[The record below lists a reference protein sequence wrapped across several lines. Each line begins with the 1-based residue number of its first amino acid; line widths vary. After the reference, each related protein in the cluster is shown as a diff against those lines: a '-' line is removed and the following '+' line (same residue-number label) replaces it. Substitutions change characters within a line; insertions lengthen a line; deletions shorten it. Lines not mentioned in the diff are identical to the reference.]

1 MIMTALGV
9 FILVGLKVTGP
20 KMRTS
25 IEKHIDTQNMY
36 DIYVSSPIG
45 LNEDD
50 INQIKDIPGIKE
62 KFLGYYTDL
71 SLKENKLNVRVNS
84 LSDTISVP
92 EVMEGRLPEKDGEIA
107 IEYTNKTSDIKIGDR
122 IKFAHESDKF
132 KDDKDKLD
140 LKNYEFEVV
149 GKVISTDFLL
159 QANKGVS
166 ESSTGLIDT
175 IAYVLKDEFLKED
188 YSFIKYTLKSTE
200 DLSED
205 SSKYK
210 NITNSKKED
219 LKELLEPRAQ
229 IKFDELKE
237 KNQAKIDDASNE
249 INDGKKKLADAEK
262 KLSDAKKELQEGEI
276 KLKDAREQLNS
287 NYNSGKK
294 ELDDARKKI
303 ADGRIELQNGKTEY
317 QSGLDKYNEGLK
329 EFNEAYKNSGLE
341 EKKSELNENLSRVLE
356 GIVEVKKNSDEP
368 SAKLDEVKKNI
379 ELLKEAIS
387 KKELAGLSHAE
398 EDRKLVTLNSAA
410 TSLNAGLAE
419 INKKLAELEG
429 NKKEIES
436 GLSKIELAEE
446 EFEKKK
452 TELDEARTKL
462 DESKVVIDE
471 NESKLNESE
480 DKLASSQIEFN
491 NKIADAR
498 KKINDSEKKLND
510 GKTEYEK
517 NNAEFLDKKKDVLK
531 DIEDGEVKI
540 KDAKELLDKLQQP
553 KFVVET
559 RKDNDSLFFMI
570 DSSYK
575 LDVVSWIFP
584 LFFFFVA
591 ILVSLTTMTRM
602 VEEKRIEIG
611 TYKALGY
618 STLSISKKYLFYGLF
633 SSLFGGIVGAI
644 LGSTLLP
651 KIIYNAYS
659 TSFVIKEL
667 HGFANPYINLAAIIF
682 GVLVNMIATLSVVL
696 SSLKENAASLM
707 RPKPPKKSKE
717 ILLEKVHFIWDRL
730 SFLGKVTM
738 RNVFRYKS
746 RMFMT
751 IFGIAGCTG
760 LLFLGFS
767 LNEAIGGIEGREFN
781 HIMKYD
787 AIVLTDDM
795 LGDDGKEDYLKVLNS
810 DKIDGYLPAYTKRL
824 TFINEDGKDADV
836 TLVVPKD
843 ENEFTNYIGLFV
855 ERQLK
860 KDLNFDLDKTYITM
874 KLDEIRDTN
883 KDYIHVQD
891 TDFNKYKIKV
901 EGVVDNYIGHY
912 IFMTKDDYNHQF
924 KDDFEVNSYYIN
936 LKDKSYKEEV
946 FDSLKSN
953 RSILSVVDFND
964 TKIAIENWT
973 KSIESVI
980 YIILICSSL
989 LAMIVLYNLSNI
1001 NIEERLR
1008 ELSTIKVLGFTNKE
1022 LTQYIYRETY
1032 ILAVIGVL
1040 VGYLVGWGMLLAVA
1054 KILPPDNMTLNT
1066 IISFRPYLYSFL
1078 ISMFF
1083 TFVVE
1088 FIVRTRLKNIDMVSS
1103 LKAYE

>member
-25 IEKHIDTQNMY
+25 IENHINKENMY
-36 DIYVSSPIG
+36 DIYVSSPLG

-50 INQIKDIPGIKE
+50 INQIRGIPGIKD

-71 SLKENKLNVRVNS
+71 NLKKNKLNVRVNS

-92 EVMEGRLPEKDGEIA
+92 EVKVGRLPENEGEIA
-107 IEYTNKTSDIKIGDR
+107 IEYTPKTESIKVGDN
-122 IKFAHESDKF
+122 ITFEHESDKF

-140 LKNYEFEVV
+140 LKNYKYKVV
-149 GKVISTDFLL
+149 GKVLSTDFLL

-166 ESSTGLIDT
+166 ETSTGLIDT
-175 IAYVLKDEFLKED
+175 VGYVLKDEFLKKD

-200 DLSED
+200 GLDEE

-210 NITNSKKED
+210 DLTNAKKED
-219 LKELLEPRAQ
+219 IKELLEPRAK
-229 IKFDELKE
+229 IKFDEIKE
-237 KNQAKIDDASNE
+237 KNQKKINDASKE
-249 INDGKKKLADAEK
+249 INDGKKKLADAKKKLEDAKAELLDGEK
-262 KLSDAKKELQEGEI
+262 KLSEAKIEF
-276 KLKDAREQLNS
+276 S
-287 NYNSGKK
+287 NNYKKGKK
-294 ELDDARKKI
+294 ELDDAEKKLS
-303 ADGRIELQNGKTEY
+303 DGKDALYNGKREY
-317 QSGLDKYNEGLK
+317 ESGLSEYNEGLEK
-329 EFNEAYKNSGLE
+329 YNKAYEDSSLLD
-341 EKKSELNENLSRVLE
+341 KKSELKENFTKVEAGLLE
-356 GIVEVKKNSDEP
+356 VHKKNDEIK
-368 SAKLDEVKKNI
+368 SKLDEVKKNI
-379 ELLKEAIS
+379 VLVKEAIS
-387 KKELAGLSHAE
+387 EKESHNLDHSREDLKLNELSAVEGQLNGGLGE
-398 EDRKLVTLNSAA
+398 L
-410 TSLNAGLAE
+410 
-419 INKKLAELEG
+419 NKKISELEL
-429 NKKEIES
+429 NKKDIEM
-436 GLSKIELAEE
+436 GLSKIEAAED
-446 EFEKKK
+446 EFSKKK
-452 TELDEARTKL
+452 IELDEAKQKL
-462 DESKVVIDE
+462 DESKKTIEE
-471 NESKLNESE
+471 NETSLKEGEAKLVKSRKEFNKKISEARKNLKESE
-480 DKLASSQIEFN
+480 ANL
-491 NKIADAR
+491 
-498 KKINDSEKKLND
+498 LD
-510 GKTEYEK
+510 GKAKYEK
-517 NNAEFLDKKKDVLK
+517 NNSKFLDKQDDVLR
-531 DIEDGEVKI
+531 DINDGEERI
-540 KDAKELLDKLQQP
+540 KDAKELLDKLKQP

-618 STLSISKKYLFYGLF
+618 STFSISKKYLVYGVF
-633 SSLFGGIVGAI
+633 SSLIGGILGAI
-644 LGSTLLP
+644 LGSILLP

-659 TSFVIKEL
+659 ASFVIKEL
-667 HGFANPYINLAAIIF
+667 NAFANPFINLAAILF
-682 GVLVNMIATLSVVL
+682 GVLVNLIATLSVVL
-696 SSLKENAASLM
+696 SSLRENAASLM

-717 ILLEKVHFIWDRL
+717 LLIEKIDFIWKRL

-767 LNEAIGGIEGREFN
+767 LSEAIGGIESREFN
-781 HIMKYD
+781 HIMKYE
-787 AIVLTDDM
+787 AIVLTDEM
-795 LGDDGKEDYLKVLNS
+795 LGDEGKDEYLKILNS
-810 DKIDGYLPAYTKRL
+810 DKIKGYMPAYTKRL
-824 TFINEDGKDADV
+824 TYINEDGKDADV
-836 TLVVPKD
+836 TLVVPN
-843 ENEFTNYIGLFV
+843 ENENFTDYIGLYV
-855 ERQLK
+855 ERQFK
-860 KDLNFDLDKTYITM
+860 KDLNYDLNKTYITM
-874 KLDEIRDTN
+874 KLDEIRDKKRN
-883 KDYIHVQD
+883 YIHVQD
-891 TDFNKYKIKV
+891 TDFNKYEVKV

-912 IFMTKDDYNHQF
+912 IFMPKEEYMDKFT
-924 KDDFEVNSYYIN
+924 DDFKINSYYIK
-936 LKDKSYKEEV
+936 LQDESYKEKV
-946 FDSLKSN
+946 FNSLKSN

-980 YIILICSSL
+980 YIIIICSSL
-989 LAMIVLYNLSNI
+989 LAIIVLYNLSNI

-1040 VGYLVGWGMLLAVA
+1040 VGYLVGWGMLMAVA

-1066 IISFRPYLYSFL
+1066 IISFRPYLYSFT
-1078 ISMFF
+1078 ISLLF
-1083 TFVVE
+1083 TFIVE
-1088 FIVRTRLKNIDMVSS
+1088 FIVRKRLKNIDMVSS